1 MWIRD
6 VSGRLE
12 ALLSIVF
19 VPAVVAHEYTHHL
32 THTYLFGRETRIEF
46 EVFDLSST
54 KTDRVVFVD
63 DGTPHSRPAAGSTP
77 SPPPAETATESLVA
91 TVLAPFAVALPLVVF
106 VVLPGLLIDSGQG
119 PIFAAVELF
128 LIVQGF
134 GFVFQTGPSESDMNR
149 HFTLF
154 GADRGYRD
162 TIVYTAILL
171 VEFGLL
177 LGYLFV
183 VVPMLG
189 RVP

>member
-1 MWIRD
+1 MWVRD

-12 ALLSIVF
+12 ALLSVIF
-19 VPAVVAHEYTHHL
+19 VPAVIAHEYTHHL
-32 THTYLFGRETRIEF
+32 AHTYLYGRDTKIEF

-63 DGTPHSRPAAGSTP
+63 EATDQSRPAARSNA
-77 SPPPAETATESLVA
+77 SPTPAETATESLVA
-91 TVLAPFAVALPLVVF
+91 TILAPFAVALPLVVF
-106 VVLPGLLIDSGQG
+106 VVLPGLLVDSDQG

-154 GADRGYRD
+154 GSDSGYRD
-162 TIVYTAILL
+162 TVVYNAILL
-171 VEFGLL
+171 IEFGLL
-177 LGYLFV
+177 VAYLFV